1 MIYNKEHDD
10 DLSSLIS
17 KDQLHKI
24 SSHNPLSRIRRNLL
38 INMIWA
44 AIMCIGYIIIIFYFR
59 IWQVQVGIPI
69 VLVFSLWALFT
80 AFIQYR
86 KIDTAV
92 SAQNSLLSE
101 LKRHF
106 DSISNWIRIQKRM
119 VLFIYP
125 ISAASEFML
134 GGVIGSGKSVETF
147 MNKPVVILAL
157 FITILILMPAASY
170 TAKWLFKKS
179 FGKHLDDLKENIDS
193 LEEEKK

>member
-1 MIYNKEHDD
+1 MEKLACIQKGIQIQHLVVPYLLNTIFTQQRKKHPVDYTESLETISPAVQSRVIQKEET
-10 DLSSLIS
+10 LRL
-17 KDQLHKI
+17 Q
-24 SSHNPLSRIRRNLL
+24 
-38 INMIWA
+38 
-44 AIMCIGYIIIIFYFR
+44 
-59 IWQVQVGIPI
+59 Q
-69 VLVFSLWALFT
+69 
-80 AFIQYR
+80 
-86 KIDTAV
+86 
-92 SAQNSLLSE
+92 E